1 MVYGALIE
9 RKYFNRKEV
18 CQKQKDPKFRG
29 QAKKKYIC
37 HIKPTIDIA
46 KSFCR

>member
-1 MVYGALIE
+1 MVYGAPIE

-18 CQKQKDPKFRG
+18 CQKQKNPKFGG

-37 HIKPTIDIA
+37 HIKPSIDIA
-46 KSFCR
+46 KSF

>member
-1 MVYGALIE
+1 MVYGAPIE

-18 CQKQKDPKFRG
+18 CQKQKNPKFGG

-37 HIKPTIDIA
+37 HIKPSIDIA
-46 KSFCR
+46 KSFWR

>member
-1 MVYGALIE
+1 MVYGASIE

-18 CQKQKDPKFRG
+18 CQKQKNPKFGG

-37 HIKPTIDIA
+37 HIKPSIDIA
-46 KSFCR
+46 KSF